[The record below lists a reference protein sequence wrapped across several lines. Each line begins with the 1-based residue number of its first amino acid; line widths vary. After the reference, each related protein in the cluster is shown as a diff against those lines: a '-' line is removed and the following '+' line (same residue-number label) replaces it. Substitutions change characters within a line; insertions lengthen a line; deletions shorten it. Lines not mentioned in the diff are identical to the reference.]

1 MKEYST
7 IEASQIILDTI
18 KKEYND
24 LETLNIMLLGKTGVG
39 KSTLVNSV
47 FNKNI
52 AKTGVGKPVTS
63 EIRKYEIPD
72 FPLAIFDT
80 PGAELSG
87 DMSTEN
93 LLNEVVDKIHD
104 GLRSDNIK
112 NAIHCIWYCI
122 NASANRIEQAE
133 IDFLNKL
140 TNRIKE
146 YSVPIIVVLTQSISD
161 KAALALQKEIEK
173 ENLPITGIIP
183 VLAIDYEIND
193 EYVVRK
199 KGLDDLCEI
208 TNNVLPEVIRNTFVA
223 IQSVNLQLKKD
234 KAQRI
239 IATAVASAAATAA
252 TPIPLADATLLV
264 PEQILML
271 AKLTSLFGFKFE
283 KATLMTFL
291 SSTIGTAGATLLGRT
306 VVSSLVKLIP
316 GAGSIAG
323 GMFSTA
329 TAGTITYALG
339 MTYLKILIM
348 ISEGKMDAKT
358 LSTPMGK
365 KIIKDVFEKQLSRRK
380 D

>member
-146 YSVPIIVVLTQSISD
+146 YNVPIIVVLTQSISD

-365 KIIKDVFEKQLSRRK
+365 KIIKDAFEKQLSRRK